1 MEKKRKINEASN
13 MQSLFTHLSILVVL
27 SLFIQGCLPNAAG
40 SKLKKLS
47 GSSIYKD
54 NQKGCGENY
63 FVFSTGNSCV
73 ESCDDYEGTH
83 IGSSSEVESLK
94 KDAAENILTII
105 DNSKGVCVDDVEVI
119 KRPTNAFTIDAS
131 TCTCRNGK
139 SDVVNDCDS
148 FCASKPNNANA
159 IIYIDTT
166 PSSEVLLNDKLRNLY
181 NWCKVQLEDGLDAP
195 ECLLKLWDGSTEQY
209 VPLTLNVNSNK
220 ASATINT
227 VTTFNKAYIASIV
240 ETKSGATTGEFQVY
254 RKQQTSTNPVQGAL
268 KTTPIS
274 QYTCLTF
281 GGTYADGVFNRN
293 SEVRLFYYYP
303 SNETPAPLPPY
314 PANTARNV
322 VCHDENTHPGNDSA
336 EYPRLENIPMQ
347 FSFWDK
353 TDPRFVSDSNNNGKL
368 TIDKLIEERYAEES
382 GGARTTNL
390 NLFTQISYFNRPSVL
405 GTTQTAVPLGF
416 MMIPWVDPIT
426 GKAYCPKQSDFD
438 GDDLLF
444 NILKEFIPETEALY
458 IAEKQAEVIQNGNN
472 TQTIYGNM
480 FIPESTLL
488 PVAFYIENGLK
499 VKATANNMASKTIYF
514 YWPIDQ
520 REDPLFQGNRKLY
533 TIRTFDTLQGQIP
546 TGVSTTVKPNDK
558 RIGCVPK
565 TK

>member
-1 MEKKRKINEASN
+1 MEKKKQNPIFELFSSMMTRLSFVVVV
-13 MQSLFTHLSILVVL
+13 SLFL
-27 SLFIQGCLPNAAG
+27 QGCLPDAGG
-40 SKLKKLS
+40 SKLKKLA
-47 GSSIYKD
+47 GSAVYKD

-83 IGSSSEVESLK
+83 IGSTSEVDEVKAS
-94 KDAAENILTII
+94 ASEEILTII
-105 DNSKGVCVDDVEVI
+105 ANSKGVCIDDVEVI
-119 KRPTNAFTIDAS
+119 KRPTNAFSINAS

-139 SDVVNDCDS
+139 SDVVNDCDA
-148 FCASKPNNANA
+148 FCSAKPNNANS
-159 IIYIDTT
+159 IVYLETT
-166 PSSEVLLNDKLRNLY
+166 PGSEVLLNDKLKNLY
-181 NWCKVQLEDGLDAP
+181 NWCKVQLDDGLDAP
-195 ECLLKLWDGSTEQY
+195 ECFLKLWDGSTEQY
-209 VPLTLNVNSNK
+209 IPLTLNVNSNK
-220 ASATINT
+220 ASATIST
-227 VTTFNKAYIASIV
+227 VTTFNKAYVASIV
-240 ETKSGATTGEFQVY
+240 ESKSGATTGEFQIY
-254 RKQQTSTNPVQGAL
+254 RKQQTSSAPVQGAL

-281 GGTYADGVFNRN
+281 GGTYADGVFSRN

-314 PANTARNV
+314 PTNTARNV
-322 VCHDENTHPGNDSA
+322 VCHDENAHPGNDSA
-336 EYPRLENIPMQ
+336 EYTRLENIPMQ

-353 TDPRFVSDSNNNGKL
+353 TDPRFVSDTTNNGKL
-368 TIDKLIEERYAEES
+368 TIDKLLEERYTEES
-382 GGARTTNL
+382 NGKTATL
-390 NLFTQISYFNRPSVL
+390 SLFTQISYFNRPSVL
-405 GTTQTAVPLGF
+405 GTTQTAIPLGF
-416 MMIPWVDPIT
+416 MMIPFVDSA

-458 IAEKQAEVIQNGNN
+458 IAEKEAEVIQNGSN

-480 FIPESTLL
+480 FIPESTVI

-499 VKATANNMASKTIYF
+499 VKATTNNMASKTIHF
-514 YWPIDQ
+514 YWPIDS

-533 TIRTFDTLQGQIP
+533 TIRTFDTLQGQTP
-546 TGVSTTVKPNDK
+546 TGISTSIRPNDK

-565 TK
+565 SK